1 MSDCIPFIFRP
12 IAEDN
17 NTMTGDIRIGESAT
31 VHSPVLLILHGFKGF
46 KDWGFFPYVAEYFAL
61 EGFITIT
68 VNFSLNGYRPNSD
81 RIEAPEDFHHNTI
94 SREIQETLAL
104 IEALQAGTLHPSLH
118 EYANNPLY
126 ILGHSRGGGIALAA
140 AARSSH
146 IMKAVIWNSV
156 ATFDRFTPRQ
166 KQLWAES
173 GAFPVEN
180 ARTGQA
186 LSLGLEYL
194 QDITENELSIS
205 PVAMAA
211 QLHHTPLLIVHA
223 EQDMTVPLREAHK
236 LLYSSSA
243 RAQLHVIA
251 RTGHTFGAV
260 HPFQGST
267 PALDEAL
274 AVTTDFLKQ

>member
-1 MSDCIPFIFRP
+1 MSDCIPFVFKP
-12 IAEDN
+12 LAHHHD
-17 NTMTGDIRIGESAT
+17 TMTGDIRLTKSAT
-31 VHSPVLLILHGFKGF
+31 VRSPILLILHGFKGF
-46 KDWGFFPYVAEYFAL
+46 KDWGFFPYIAEHFTCHDM
-61 EGFITIT
+61 ITIT
-68 VNFSLNGYRPNSD
+68 VNFSLNGYRPGSD
-81 RIEAPEDFHHNTI
+81 RIEAPEDFHRNTI
-94 SREIQETLAL
+94 SREISETLAL

-126 ILGHSRGGGIALAA
+126 ILGHSRGGGIALTA

-146 IMKAVIWNSV
+146 IMKAAIWNSV
-156 ATFDRFTPRQ
+156 ATFDRFSPRQ
-166 KQLWAES
+166 KLQWAES

-186 LSLGLEYL
+186 LSLGLDYL
-194 QDITENELSIS
+194 QDITKNELSIS

-211 QLHHTPLLIVHA
+211 QLLHTPLLIVHA

-236 LLYSSSA
+236 LRDSSSA
-243 RAQLHVIA
+243 RTQFHVIA